1 MADDIHMART
11 SAPPMTGPTGRPMDA
26 NSLTGLNED
35 EAKSFGNMFVVS
47 FLGFLAIAI
56 VAHYLVWQWRP
67 WIPGAQGYPTN
78 IPTNVSSVLDT
89 LTVFL
94 A

>member
-56 VAHYLVWQWRP
+56 VAHYLLWQGRP
-67 WIPGAQGYPTN
+67 GSPGARGYPSAVTS
-78 IPTNVSSVLDT
+78 TLDA

>member
-1 MADDIHMART
+1 MADDTYGART
-11 SAPPMTGPTGRPMDA
+11 SAPPMTGPTGRPIDPT
-26 NSLTGLNED
+26 SLTGLNED

-47 FLGFLAIAI
+47 FLAFLAIAI

-67 WIPGAQGYPTN
+67 WIPGAAGYPST
-78 IPTNVSSVLDT
+78 VSTTLDA

>member
-1 MADDIHMART
+1 MADDTLTGRS
-11 SAPPMTGPTGRPMDA
+11 SAPPGYRTPGGTLDSTS
-26 NSLTGLNED
+26 SLTGLNED

-47 FLGFLAIAI
+47 VLAFLAIAI

-67 WIPGAQGYPTN
+67 WIPGAQGYPAA
-78 IPTNVSSVLDT
+78 VSMAVDAAHAY
-89 LTVFL
+89 F